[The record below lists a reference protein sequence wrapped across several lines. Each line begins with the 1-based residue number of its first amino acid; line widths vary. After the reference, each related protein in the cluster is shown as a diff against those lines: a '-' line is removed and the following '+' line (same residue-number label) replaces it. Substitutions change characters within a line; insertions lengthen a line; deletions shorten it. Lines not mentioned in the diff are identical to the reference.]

1 MTCATH
7 DQDLTIAR
15 DDDSPKG
22 RGVVAMI
29 IGALRRIGD
38 AVLDSRQRQADRE
51 ITRFLAGSGGRLT
64 DDIERRMMRQLS
76 SPNLSPRE

>member
-22 RGVVAMI
+22 RGIVAMI
-29 IGALRRIGD
+29 TGALHRMGNAIF
-38 AVLDSRQRQADRE
+38 DSRQRQADRE
-51 ITRFLAGSGGRLT
+51 IARFLAGSGGRLT
-64 DDIERRMMRQLS
+64 DDVERRMMRHLS
-76 SPNLSPRE
+76 SQNLSARE